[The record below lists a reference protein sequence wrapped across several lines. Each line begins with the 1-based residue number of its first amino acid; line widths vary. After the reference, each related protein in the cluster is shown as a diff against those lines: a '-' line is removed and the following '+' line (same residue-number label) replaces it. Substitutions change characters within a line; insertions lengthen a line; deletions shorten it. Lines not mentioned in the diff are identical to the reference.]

1 MVCPCPGRTYVE
13 RVNRPTSLRKPRAH
27 RPGLHRHHVVIVGAG
42 FGGLA
47 AARALADAPVDV
59 TIVDAHNHHTFQP
72 LLYQV
77 ATAGLGGDDVTYA
90 TRGIF
95 HRQANASVR
104 MGRVIGGDLDE
115 HRLDL
120 ADGSSLGYDH
130 LVLAAGAVSDT
141 FGIPGVAQHAFG
153 LKSLRDALAVRAQ
166 VLSCFEEADARP
178 ELIEDGL
185 INVVITGGGPTG
197 VELAGGMAEL
207 IDRVL
212 AHDFPRLDLR
222 RARVVLVEM
231 GDSLLAS
238 FHPKLGAKAKA
249 TLEQRGVEVLL
260 GTTVDE
266 MRAEEVVLSGPL
278 LGKGATMPAHTK
290 IWAAGVR
297 ANPLGDALGLAD
309 GPSGRIPVRADLSVA
324 EHPEIFAIGDVA
336 SAHDG
341 DDGSVLPQLAPVAMQ
356 GGEHAAAM
364 IGRRLNGEA
373 TEAFS
378 YTDKGTM
385 ATIGRASA
393 VAQLPGGIRLSGL
406 LGWLAWLALHLVQLV
421 GFRNRANVLVNWAWN
436 YVTYDRA
443 SRIIPEAEVGPEQV
457 TPAFRSDSGGIHP
470 PEK

>member
-1 MVCPCPGRTYVE
+1 MVV
-13 RVNRPTSLRKPRAH
+13 
-27 RPGLHRHHVVIVGAG
+27 VGAG

-59 TIVDAHNHHTFQP
+59 TIIDAHNHHTFQP

-77 ATAGLGGDDVTYA
+77 ATAGLDGDDVTYA

-95 HRQANASVR
+95 HRQSNASVR
-104 MGRVIGGDLDE
+104 MGRVVGGDLDDR
-115 HRLDL
+115 RLDL
-120 ADGSSLGYDH
+120 ADGSTLTYDH
-130 LVLAAGAVSDT
+130 LVLAVGAVSDT
-141 FGIPGVAQHAFG
+141 FGIPGVVEHAFG

-178 ELIEDGL
+178 ELIDDGL

-197 VELAGGMAEL
+197 VELAGGMVEL
-207 IDRVL
+207 IDLVL

-260 GTTVDE
+260 GTAVDE
-266 MRAEEVVLSGPL
+266 MHPHEVVLSGPL
-278 LGKGATMPAHTK
+278 LGKRATIPAHTK

-297 ANPLGDALGLAD
+297 ANPLGEILGLAD
-309 GPSGRIPVRADLSVA
+309 GPGGRIPVSPDLSVA
-324 EHPEIFAIGDVA
+324 AHPEVFAIGDL
-336 SAHDG
+336 SAAKDG
-341 DDGSVLPQLAPVAMQ
+341 DGSILPQLAPVAMQ

-364 IGRRLNGEA
+364 IRRRLNGDA
-373 TEAFS
+373 TEPFR

-385 ATIGRASA
+385 ATVGRASA
-393 VAQLPGGIRLSGL
+393 VAQLPGGFRLSGL

-421 GFRNRANVLVNWAWN
+421 GFRNRINVLVNWAWN
-436 YVTYDRA
+436 YLTYDRA
-443 SRIIPEAEVGPEQV
+443 SRIIPEAEIGPEQV
-457 TPAFRSDSGGIHP
+457 GSAFRRDSGGINP
-470 PEK
+470 PPGQSSG